1 MAINAEGNY
10 RRNYPR
16 RPFKRTVGVLF
27 KGHYFLA
34 QAGEI
39 GEGGMSINSEVVLT
53 EEEPVMISF
62 QIPSG
67 AFVCL
72 RAIIRSTQKSET
84 ADSGAFIIHGLA
96 FSNVEFAI
104 KRQIRSFVS
113 SRSL

>member
-1 MAINAEGNY
+1 MGLSNDGNY

-16 RPFKRTVGVLF
+16 RPFKRTVGILF
-27 KGHYFLA
+27 KGQYFLA

-39 GEGGMSINSEVVLT
+39 GEGGMSVRTDLVLT
-53 EEEPVMISF
+53 EEEPLMISF

-72 RAIIRSTQKSET
+72 RAVIRSTQKTNKPEE
-84 ADSGAFIIHGLA
+84 GATIIHGLS
-96 FSNVEFAI
+96 FSNVDFTI
-104 KRQIRSFVS
+104 KRQIRSYVS

>member
-1 MAINAEGNY
+1 MALTAEGNY

-16 RPFKRTVGVLF
+16 RPFKRNVGVLF

-34 QAGEI
+34 LAGEI
-39 GEGGMSINSEVVLT
+39 GEGGMSIRADVVLT

-62 QIPSG
+62 QIPNG
-67 AFVCL
+67 EFVCL
-72 RAIIRSTQKSET
+72 RAIIRSTQKTET
-84 ADSGAFIIHGLA
+84 AELGSVIIHGLA

-104 KRQIRSFVS
+104 KRQIRSYVS